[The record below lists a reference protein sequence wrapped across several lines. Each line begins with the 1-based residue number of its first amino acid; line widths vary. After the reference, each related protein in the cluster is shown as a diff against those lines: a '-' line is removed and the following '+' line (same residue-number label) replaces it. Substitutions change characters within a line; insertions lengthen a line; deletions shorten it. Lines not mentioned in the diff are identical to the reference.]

1 MPQHWQGASSA
12 GAGGLGG
19 GEVNPHVHR
28 SPGSLP
34 RMKHK
39 HHQHH
44 HHHPQVCWQ
53 VFKEKLQLSKNALY
67 FVRHLAILATGCNIT
82 VALQSAKP
90 NFSSTVVIRW
100 HSQDAPNTQQ
110 RW

>member
-1 MPQHWQGASSA
+1 MPQHWQAAPSA
-12 GAGGLGG
+12 GAGGLGS

-53 VFKEKLQLSKNALY
+53 VFKEKLQLSRNALA
-67 FVRHLAILATGCNIT
+67 VILQWPCNQLSRIFP
-82 VALQSAKP
+82 AQ
-90 NFSSTVVIRW
+90 
-100 HSQDAPNTQQ
+100 
-110 RW
+110 